1 MMIMKTDAYID
12 QIYNRIISE
21 KPQKVFV
28 ISDFCDLMDYGTA
41 KKSLSRLE
49 SNNKIQKIM
58 RGVYYNPRYSQLI
71 QEYEK
76 PSVDEVAKAIARNFK
91 WTIAPSGNT
100 ALNQLGLSTQVP
112 AKWIYFSDGPYKT
125 YKIGIQELEFK
136 HRTNKEISG
145 MSEKTILVIQ
155 ALKELGEEQITES
168 VIQKLKRQLTDE
180 EKLKLLNET
189 KQTTVW
195 IFNIIKKIAQ
205 EGEANV

>member
-1 MMIMKTDAYID
+1 MMRTNAYIN
-12 QIYNRIISE
+12 QIYSRIIAE

-49 SNNKIQKIM
+49 ENNKIQKIM

-76 PSVDEVAKAIARNFK
+76 PAIDEVAKAIARNFK

-125 YKIGIQELEFK
+125 YQIGSQELEFK

-145 MSEKTILVIQ
+145 MSEKTILIIQ
-155 ALKELGEEQITES
+155 ALKELGEAQVTES

-180 EKLKLLNET
+180 EKITLLNEA

-195 IFNIIKKIAQ
+195 IFNIIKKITQ
-205 EGEANV
+205 EE

>member
-1 MMIMKTDAYID
+1 MMRTNAYIN
-12 QIYNRIISE
+12 QIYNRIIAE

-49 SNNKIQKIM
+49 ENNKIQKIM
-58 RGVYYNPRYSQLI
+58 RGVYCNPRYSQLI

-76 PSVDEVAKAIARNFK
+76 PAMDEVAKAIARNFK

-125 YKIGIQELEFK
+125 YQIGSQELEFK
-136 HRTNKEISG
+136 HRTNREISG

-155 ALKELGEEQITES
+155 ALKELGEAQVTES
-168 VIQKLKRQLTDE
+168 VIQKLKRQLTDA
-180 EKLKLLNET
+180 EKATLLNET

-205 EGEANV
+205 EE

>member
-1 MMIMKTDAYID
+1 
-12 QIYNRIISE
+12 
-21 KPQKVFV
+21 
-28 ISDFCDLMDYGTA
+28 
-41 KKSLSRLE
+41 
-49 SNNKIQKIM
+49 M

>member
-1 MMIMKTDAYID
+1 MKTTTYIA
-12 QIYNRIISE
+12 QIYERIASE

-28 ISDFCDLMDYGTA
+28 ISDFCDMMDYDTA
-41 KKSLSRLE
+41 KKSLARLE
-49 SNNKIQKIM
+49 SNHKIQKIM

-76 PSVDEVAKAIARNFK
+76 PVVDEVAKALARNFK

-125 YKIGIQELEFK
+125 YKIGSQELEFK

-145 MSEKTILVIQ
+145 MSEKTILIIQ
-155 ALKELGEEQITES
+155 ALKELGEAQITEE
-168 VIQKLKRQLTDE
+168 IIHKLKKKLTNGE
-180 EKLKLLNET
+180 IEVLLQET
-189 KQTTVW
+189 QQTTVW
-195 IFNIIKKIAQ
+195 IRNVIKKIAQ
-205 EGEANV
+205 

>member
-1 MMIMKTDAYID
+1 MIIMKTDAYID
-12 QIYNRIISE
+12 QVYSRILSE

-41 KKSLSRLE
+41 KKSLLRLE

-125 YKIGIQELEFK
+125 YKIGSQELEFK

-180 EKLKLLNET
+180 EKITLLNES

-195 IFNIIKKIAQ
+195 IFNVIKKIAQ
-205 EGEANV
+205 GG

>member
-1 MMIMKTDAYID
+1 MMRTNAYIN
-12 QIYNRIISE
+12 QIYSRIIAE

-49 SNNKIQKIM
+49 ENNKIQKIM

-76 PSVDEVAKAIARNFK
+76 PAMDEVAKAIARNFK

-125 YKIGIQELEFK
+125 YQIGSQELEFK

-145 MSEKTILVIQ
+145 MSEKTILIIQ
-155 ALKELGEEQITES
+155 ALKELGEAQVTES

-180 EKLKLLNET
+180 EKITLLNEA

-195 IFNIIKKIAQ
+195 IFNIIKKITQ
-205 EGEANV
+205 EEQADV

>member
-1 MMIMKTDAYID
+1 MKTSTYID
-12 QIYNRIISE
+12 QIYERITSE

-28 ISDFCDLMDYGTA
+28 ISDFCDLMDYDTA
-41 KKSLSRLE
+41 KKSLARLE
-49 SNNKIQKIM
+49 SNHEIQKIM

-76 PSVDEVAKAIARNFK
+76 PVVDEVAKALARNFK

-125 YKIGIQELEFK
+125 YKIGSQELEFK

-145 MSEKTILVIQ
+145 MSEKTVLIIQ
-155 ALKELGEEQITES
+155 ALKELGEAQITEE
-168 VIQKLKRQLTDE
+168 IIHKLKKKLTADE
-180 EKLKLLNET
+180 IDVLLQET
-189 KQTTVW
+189 QQTTVW
-195 IFNIIKKIAQ
+195 IRNVIKKIAQ
-205 EGEANV
+205 

>member
-1 MMIMKTDAYID
+1 MMIMKSEAYIN

-125 YKIGIQELEFK
+125 YKIGTQELEFK

>member
-1 MMIMKTDAYID
+1 MRTNAYIN
-12 QIYNRIISE
+12 QIYNRIIAE

-49 SNNKIQKIM
+49 ENNKIQKIM

-76 PSVDEVAKAIARNFK
+76 PAMDEVAKAIARNFK

-125 YKIGIQELEFK
+125 YQIGSQELEFK

-155 ALKELGEEQITES
+155 ALKELGEAQVTES

-180 EKLKLLNET
+180 EKATLLNET

-205 EGEANV
+205 EE

>member
-1 MMIMKTDAYID
+1 MKSEAYIN

-76 PSVDEVAKAIARNFK
+76 PSVDEVAKAIFEKEVKAFK
-91 WTIAPSGNT
+91 YKAPADT
-100 ALNQLGLSTQVP
+100 WYKYL
-112 AKWIYFSDGPYKT
+112 AKGEST
-125 YKIGIQELEFK
+125 YKADLNKVVNLVCISRYTDIMVNKYFK
-136 HRTNKEISG
+136 EG
-145 MSEKTILVIQ
+145 DILHNVPTFR
-155 ALKELGEEQITES
+155 AKELVGAK
-168 VIQKLKRQLTDE
+168 VAK
-180 EKLKLLNET
+180 
-189 KQTTVW
+189 
-195 IFNIIKKIAQ
+195 IIS
-205 EGEANV
+205 E

>member
-1 MMIMKTDAYID
+1 MKTEAYID

-49 SNNKIQKIM
+49 NNNKIQKIM

-125 YKIGIQELEFK
+125 YKIGEQELEFK

-155 ALKELGEEQITES
+155 ALKELGEEQITEN
-168 VIQKLKRQLTDE
+168 VIQKLKRQLTNE
-180 EKLKLLNET
+180 EKRTLLDES

-195 IFNIIKKIAQ
+195 IFNVIKKIAQ
-205 EGEANV
+205 EG

>member
-1 MMIMKTDAYID
+1 MIMKTDTYIN
-12 QIYNRIISE
+12 QVYNRILSE

-28 ISDFCDLMDYGTA
+28 ISDFCDLMNYGTA

-100 ALNQLGLSTQVP
+100 ALNQLGLSTQVS

-125 YKIGIQELEFK
+125 YKIGTQELEFK

-168 VIQKLKRQLTDE
+168 VIRKLQQQLTDE
-180 EKLKLLNET
+180 EKTTLLNET
-189 KQTTVW
+189 KQTTAW
-195 IFNIIKKIAQ
+195 IFDVIKKIAQ
-205 EGEANV
+205 EGEMNV

>member
-1 MMIMKTDAYID
+1 MRTNAYIN
-12 QIYNRIISE
+12 QIYNRIIAE

-49 SNNKIQKIM
+49 ENNKIQKIM

-76 PSVDEVAKAIARNFK
+76 PAMDEVAKAIARNYK

-125 YKIGIQELEFK
+125 YQIGSQELEFK
-136 HRTNKEISG
+136 HRTNREISG

-155 ALKELGEEQITES
+155 ALKELGEAQVTES

-180 EKLKLLNET
+180 EKATLLNET

-205 EGEANV
+205 EE

>member
-1 MMIMKTDAYID
+1 MKTSTYID
-12 QIYNRIISE
+12 QIYERITSE

-28 ISDFCDLMDYGTA
+28 ISDFCDLMDYDTA
-41 KKSLSRLE
+41 KKSLARLE
-49 SNNKIQKIM
+49 NNQKIQKIM

-76 PSVDEVAKAIARNFK
+76 PVVDEVAKALARNFK

-125 YKIGIQELEFK
+125 YKIGSQELEFK

-145 MSEKTILVIQ
+145 MSEKTILTIQ
-155 ALKELGEEQITES
+155 ALKELGEAQITEE
-168 VIQKLKRQLTDE
+168 IIHKLKRKLTADE
-180 EKLKLLNET
+180 IDVLLKET
-189 KQTTVW
+189 QQTTVW
-195 IFNIIKKIAQ
+195 IRNIIKKIAQ
-205 EGEANV
+205 

>member
-1 MMIMKTDAYID
+1 MMRTNAYIN
-12 QIYNRIISE
+12 QIYSRIIAE

-49 SNNKIQKIM
+49 ENNKIQKIM

-76 PSVDEVAKAIARNFK
+76 PAIDEVAKAIARNFK

-125 YKIGIQELEFK
+125 YQIGSQELEFK

-145 MSEKTILVIQ
+145 MSEKTILIIQ
-155 ALKELGEEQITES
+155 ALKELGEAQVTES

-180 EKLKLLNET
+180 EKITLLTEA

-195 IFNIIKKIAQ
+195 IFNIIKKITQ
-205 EGEANV
+205 EEQANV

>member
-1 MMIMKTDAYID
+1 
-12 QIYNRIISE
+12 
-21 KPQKVFV
+21 
-28 ISDFCDLMDYGTA
+28 
-41 KKSLSRLE
+41 
-49 SNNKIQKIM
+49 M

-76 PSVDEVAKAIARNFK
+76 PAIDEVAKAIARNFK

-125 YKIGIQELEFK
+125 YQIGSQELEFK

-145 MSEKTILVIQ
+145 MSEKTILIIQ
-155 ALKELGEEQITES
+155 ALKELGEAQVTES

-180 EKLKLLNET
+180 EKITLLNEA

-195 IFNIIKKIAQ
+195 IFNIIKKITQ
-205 EGEANV
+205 EEQADV

>member
-1 MMIMKTDAYID
+1 MKTTTYID
-12 QIYNRIISE
+12 QIYERITSE

-28 ISDFCDLMDYGTA
+28 ISDFCDLMDYDTA
-41 KKSLSRLE
+41 KKSLARLE
-49 SNNKIQKIM
+49 SNHKIQKIM

-76 PSVDEVAKAIARNFK
+76 PVVDEVAKALARNFK

-125 YKIGIQELEFK
+125 YKIGSQELEFK

-145 MSEKTILVIQ
+145 MSEKTILIIQ
-155 ALKELGEEQITES
+155 ALKELGETQITEE
-168 VIQKLKRQLTDE
+168 IIHKLKRKLTADE
-180 EKLKLLNET
+180 IETLLKET
-189 KQTTVW
+189 QQTTVW
-195 IFNIIKKIAQ
+195 IRNVIKKIAQ
-205 EGEANV
+205 

>member
-1 MMIMKTDAYID
+1 MMRTNAYIN
-12 QIYNRIISE
+12 QIYSRIIAE

-49 SNNKIQKIM
+49 ENNKIQKIM

-76 PSVDEVAKAIARNFK
+76 PAIDEVAKAIARNFK

-125 YKIGIQELEFK
+125 YQIGSQELEFK

-145 MSEKTILVIQ
+145 MSEKTILIIQ
-155 ALKELGEEQITES
+155 ALKELGEAQVTES

-180 EKLKLLNET
+180 EKITLLNEA

-195 IFNIIKKIAQ
+195 IFNIIKKITQ
-205 EGEANV
+205 EEQADV

>member
-1 MMIMKTDAYID
+1 MRTNAYIN
-12 QIYNRIISE
+12 QIYSRIIAE

-49 SNNKIQKIM
+49 ENNKIQKIM

-76 PSVDEVAKAIARNFK
+76 PAIDEVAKAIARNFK

-125 YKIGIQELEFK
+125 YQIGSQELEFK

-145 MSEKTILVIQ
+145 MSEKTILIIQ
-155 ALKELGEEQITES
+155 ALKELGEAQVTES

-180 EKLKLLNET
+180 EKITLLNEA

-195 IFNIIKKIAQ
+195 IFNIIKKITQ
-205 EGEANV
+205 EEQVDV

>member
-1 MMIMKTDAYID
+1 MMRTNAYIN
-12 QIYNRIISE
+12 QIYSRIIAE

-49 SNNKIQKIM
+49 ENNKIQKIM

-76 PSVDEVAKAIARNFK
+76 PAIDEVAKAIARNFK

-125 YKIGIQELEFK
+125 YQIGSQELEFK

-145 MSEKTILVIQ
+145 MSEKTILIIQ
-155 ALKELGEEQITES
+155 ALKELGEAQVTES

-180 EKLKLLNET
+180 EKITLLTEA

-195 IFNIIKKIAQ
+195 IFNIIKKITQ
-205 EGEANV
+205 EEQADV

>member
-1 MMIMKTDAYID
+1 MKSEAYIN

-49 SNNKIQKIM
+49 NNNKIQKIM

-125 YKIGIQELEFK
+125 YKIGTQELEFK

-155 ALKELGEEQITES
+155 ALKELGEEQITEN
-168 VIQKLKRQLTDE
+168 VIQKLKRQLTNE
-180 EKLKLLNET
+180 EKRTLLDES

-195 IFNIIKKIAQ
+195 IFNVIKKIAQ
-205 EGEANV
+205 EG

>member
-1 MMIMKTDAYID
+1 MMIMKSEAYIN

-125 YKIGIQELEFK
+125 YKIGTQELEFK

-155 ALKELGEEQITES
+155 ALKELGEEQITEN
-168 VIQKLKRQLTDE
+168 VIQKLKRQLTNE
-180 EKLKLLNET
+180 EKRTLLDES

-195 IFNIIKKIAQ
+195 IFNVIKKIAQ
-205 EGEANV
+205 EG

>member
-1 MMIMKTDAYID
+1 MKTEAYID

-49 SNNKIQKIM
+49 NNNKIQKIM

-125 YKIGIQELEFK
+125 YKIGAQELEFK

-155 ALKELGEEQITES
+155 ALKELGEEKITES

-180 EKLKLLNET
+180 EKITLLNES

-195 IFNIIKKIAQ
+195 IFNVIKKIAQ
-205 EGEANV
+205 GG

>member
-1 MMIMKTDAYID
+1 MMIMKTEAYID

-49 SNNKIQKIM
+49 NNNKIQKIM

-125 YKIGIQELEFK
+125 YKIGEQELEFK

-155 ALKELGEEQITES
+155 ALKELGEEQITEN
-168 VIQKLKRQLTDE
+168 VIQKLKRQLTNE
-180 EKLKLLNET
+180 EKRTLLDES

-195 IFNIIKKIAQ
+195 IFNVIKKIAQ
-205 EGEANV
+205 GG

>member
-1 MMIMKTDAYID
+1 MRTNAYIN
-12 QIYNRIISE
+12 QIYSRIIAE

-49 SNNKIQKIM
+49 ENNKIQKIM

-76 PSVDEVAKAIARNFK
+76 PAIDEVAKAIARNFK

-125 YKIGIQELEFK
+125 YQIGSQELEFK

-145 MSEKTILVIQ
+145 MSEKTILIIQ
-155 ALKELGEEQITES
+155 ALKELGEAQVTES

-180 EKLKLLNET
+180 EKITLLTEA

-195 IFNIIKKIAQ
+195 IFNIIKKITQ
-205 EGEANV
+205 EEQADV

>member
-1 MMIMKTDAYID
+1 MRTNAYIN
-12 QIYNRIISE
+12 QIYNRIIAE

-49 SNNKIQKIM
+49 ENNKIQKIM

-76 PSVDEVAKAIARNFK
+76 PAMDEVAKAIARNFK

-125 YKIGIQELEFK
+125 YQIGSQELEFK
-136 HRTNKEISG
+136 HRTNREISG

-155 ALKELGEEQITES
+155 ALKELGEAQVTES

-180 EKLKLLNET
+180 EKATLLNET

-205 EGEANV
+205 EE

>member
-1 MMIMKTDAYID
+1 MKTEAYID

-49 SNNKIQKIM
+49 NNNKIQKIM

-125 YKIGIQELEFK
+125 YKIGEQELEFK

-155 ALKELGEEQITES
+155 ALKELGEEQITEN
-168 VIQKLKRQLTDE
+168 VIQKLKRQLTNE
-180 EKLKLLNET
+180 EKRTLLDES

-195 IFNIIKKIAQ
+195 IFNVIKKIAQ
-205 EGEANV
+205 GG

>member
-1 MMIMKTDAYID
+1 MMIMKSEAYIN

>member
-1 MMIMKTDAYID
+1 MMRTNAYIN
-12 QIYNRIISE
+12 QIYSRIIAE

-49 SNNKIQKIM
+49 ENNKIQKIM

-76 PSVDEVAKAIARNFK
+76 PAIDEVAKAIARNFK

-125 YKIGIQELEFK
+125 YQIGSQELEFK

-145 MSEKTILVIQ
+145 MSEKTILIIQ
-155 ALKELGEEQITES
+155 ALKELGEAQVTES

-180 EKLKLLNET
+180 EKITLLNEA

-195 IFNIIKKIAQ
+195 IFNIIKKITQ
-205 EGEANV
+205 EEQVDV

>member
-1 MMIMKTDAYID
+1 MKTSTYID
-12 QIYNRIISE
+12 QIYERIVSE

-28 ISDFCDLMDYGTA
+28 ISDFCDLMDYDTA
-41 KKSLSRLE
+41 KKSLARLE
-49 SNNKIQKIM
+49 NNHKIQKIM

-76 PSVDEVAKAIARNFK
+76 PVVDEVAKALARNFK

-125 YKIGIQELEFK
+125 YKIGSQELEFK

-145 MSEKTILVIQ
+145 MSEKTILIIQ
-155 ALKELGEEQITES
+155 ALKELGEAQITEE
-168 VIQKLKRQLTDE
+168 IIHKLKKKLSDDE
-180 EKLKLLNET
+180 IEVLLKET
-189 KQTTVW
+189 QQTTVW
-195 IFNIIKKIAQ
+195 IRNVIKKIAQ
-205 EGEANV
+205 

>member
-1 MMIMKTDAYID
+1 MMIMKSEAYIN

-125 YKIGIQELEFK
+125 YKIGSQELEFK

-155 ALKELGEEQITES
+155 ALKELGEEKITES

-180 EKLKLLNET
+180 EKITLLNES

-195 IFNIIKKIAQ
+195 IFNVIKKIAQ
-205 EGEANV
+205 EG

>member
-1 MMIMKTDAYID
+1 MMRTNAYIN
-12 QIYNRIISE
+12 QIYSRIIAE

-49 SNNKIQKIM
+49 ENNKIQKIM

-76 PSVDEVAKAIARNFK
+76 PAIDEVAKAIARNFK

-125 YKIGIQELEFK
+125 YQIGSQELEFK

-155 ALKELGEEQITES
+155 ALKELGEAQVTES

-180 EKLKLLNET
+180 EKITLLTEA

-195 IFNIIKKIAQ
+195 IFNIIKKITQ
-205 EGEANV
+205 EEQADV

>member
-1 MMIMKTDAYID
+1 MKTEAYID

-125 YKIGIQELEFK
+125 YKIGTQELEFK

-155 ALKELGEEQITES
+155 ALKELGEEQITEN
-168 VIQKLKRQLTDE
+168 VIQKLKRQLTNE
-180 EKLKLLNET
+180 EKRTLLDES

-195 IFNIIKKIAQ
+195 IFNVIKKIAQ
-205 EGEANV
+205 EG

>member
-1 MMIMKTDAYID
+1 MMRTNAYIN
-12 QIYNRIISE
+12 QFYSRIIAE

-49 SNNKIQKIM
+49 ENNKIQKIM

-76 PSVDEVAKAIARNFK
+76 PAIDEVAKAIARNFK

-125 YKIGIQELEFK
+125 YQIGSQELEFK

-145 MSEKTILVIQ
+145 MSEKTILIIQ
-155 ALKELGEEQITES
+155 ALKELGEAQVTES

-180 EKLKLLNET
+180 EKITLLNEA

-195 IFNIIKKIAQ
+195 IFNIIKNITEEEQAD
-205 EGEANV
+205 V

>member
-12 QIYNRIISE
+12 QIYSRILSE

-112 AKWIYFSDGPYKT
+112 AKWLYFSDGPYKT
-125 YKIGIQELEFK
+125 YKIGSQELEFK

-155 ALKELGEEQITES
+155 ALKELGEEKITES

-180 EKLKLLNET
+180 EKITLLNES

-195 IFNIIKKIAQ
+195 IFNVIKKIAQ
-205 EGEANV
+205 GG

>member
-1 MMIMKTDAYID
+1 MKTSTYID
-12 QIYNRIISE
+12 QIYERITSE

-28 ISDFCDLMDYGTA
+28 ISDFCDLMDYDTA
-41 KKSLSRLE
+41 KKSLARLE
-49 SNNKIQKIM
+49 NNHKIQKIM

-76 PSVDEVAKAIARNFK
+76 PVVDEVAKALARNFK

-125 YKIGIQELEFK
+125 YKIGSQELEFK

-145 MSEKTILVIQ
+145 MSEKTILIIQ
-155 ALKELGEEQITES
+155 ALKELGEVQITEE
-168 VIQKLKRQLTDE
+168 IIHKLKKKLTADE
-180 EKLKLLNET
+180 IEALLKET
-189 KQTTVW
+189 QQTTVW
-195 IFNIIKKIAQ
+195 IRNVIKKISQ
-205 EGEANV
+205 

>member
-12 QIYNRIISE
+12 QVYSRILSE

-41 KKSLSRLE
+41 KKSLLRLE
-49 SNNKIQKIM
+49 NNNKIQKIM

-125 YKIGIQELEFK
+125 YKIGAQELEFK

-145 MSEKTILVIQ
+145 MSEKTILIIQ
-155 ALKELGEEQITES
+155 ALKELGERQITES
-168 VIQKLKRQLTDE
+168 VIRKLQQQLTDE
-180 EKLKLLNET
+180 EKATMLNET

-195 IFNIIKKIAQ
+195 IFNVIKKIAQ
-205 EGEANV
+205 EG

>member
-1 MMIMKTDAYID
+1 MKSEAYIN

-125 YKIGIQELEFK
+125 YKIGTQELEFK

-155 ALKELGEEQITES
+155 ALKELGEEQITEN
-168 VIQKLKRQLTDE
+168 VIQKLKRQLTNE
-180 EKLKLLNET
+180 EKRTLLDES

-195 IFNIIKKIAQ
+195 IFNVIKKIAQ
-205 EGEANV
+205 EG